1 MAVIN
6 QDRASIIYQ
15 ATTVLLDKTLAAVRT
30 RSRKDRKQLYG
41 EAAKIRYYLVALT
54 FYPTYFDAEQANQ
67 ILQCLVVASGIQ
79 DYPVPPVTAL
89 PSNPA
94 SAVLLKGD
102 QGEIGPRGNDG
113 GATDFAVTNINGTT
127 VLDSFLIGSSYGARW
142 DYAISSLTSTIRR
155 SGTVYGSWLA
165 DGSAISFSEVGTSDV
180 GGVSI
185 GVVTLSVDYSGGNVR
200 LNVGVSS
207 GLWEIRGSRYLIPN
221 QGVGVNVSSTPL
233 PSANLFIG
241 NASSV
246 ATAQAV
252 TGDIAITNGGVTSI
266 NSGVIVNADI
276 NASAA
281 IATTKLAALANNNA
295 VTLTNGSGFITSIA
309 NGTSG
314 YVLTSN
320 GASAPSWQMVSGT
333 GTVTSV
339 NASGG
344 TTGLSFTG
352 GPVTTTGTLTV
363 TGTLGYAN
371 GGTNQT
377 FYGQGDIIYASAA
390 NTLAKRA
397 IGTSGQVLTVSGG
410 VPVWATVLLT
420 TTVTIGDWNIYVT
433 GGGSGS
439 ATKTVAHGLA
449 DFKKI
454 RGVQVILRNDS
465 DTDYYYAT
473 TNSTALSR
481 VDTTNIYLQS
491 NLDFVGFSTTGYNRG
506 WVTITYTA

>member
-1 MAVIN
+1 
-6 QDRASIIYQ
+6 
-15 ATTVLLDKTLAAVRT
+15 
-30 RSRKDRKQLYG
+30 
-41 EAAKIRYYLVALT
+41 
-54 FYPTYFDAEQANQ
+54 
-67 ILQCLVVASGIQ
+67 
-79 DYPVPPVTAL
+79 
-89 PSNPA
+89 
-94 SAVLLKGD
+94 
-102 QGEIGPRGNDG
+102 
-113 GATDFAVTNINGTT
+113 
-127 VLDSFLIGSSYGARW
+127 
-142 DYAISSLTSTIRR
+142 
-155 SGTVYGSWLA
+155 
-165 DGSAISFSEVGTSDV
+165 
-180 GGVSI
+180 
-185 GVVTLSVDYSGGNVR
+185 
-200 LNVGVSS
+200 
-207 GLWEIRGSRYLIPN
+207 
-221 QGVGVNVSSTPL
+221 
-233 PSANLFIG
+233 
-241 NASSV
+241 
-246 ATAQAV
+246 
-252 TGDIAITNGGVTSI
+252 
-266 NSGVIVNADI
+266 
-276 NASAA
+276 
-281 IATTKLAALANNNA
+281 
-295 VTLTNGSGFITSIA
+295 
-309 NGTSG
+309 
-314 YVLTSN
+314 
-320 GASAPSWQMVSGT
+320 MVSGT

-473 TNSTALSR
+473 TNAIALSR

-491 NLDFVGFSTTGYNRG
+491 PLDFVNFSTTGYNRG
-506 WVTITYTA
+506 WVTITYTT